1 MEYLI
6 FPQRTEREV
15 KAQWAER
22 RQDDKETKFVPLSWP
37 EMNYLA
43 IRVYET
49 MLYLT
54 SNQNR

>member
-54 SNQNR
+54 SN